1 MVKKI
6 KELIPCAYCKGKG
19 VDPYRIMSELSTC
32 CACLGK
38 KTIEVITPFKEC
50 LFCRGSGEDLGGR
63 YSCGVCGGA
72 GVVHVPRPSQP
83 CPECEGVGITGG
95 ASLYCTN
102 CKGTGGISLL
112 TT

>member
-50 LFCRGSGEDLGGR
+50 LFC
-63 YSCGVCGGA
+63 
-72 GVVHVPRPSQP
+72 
-83 CPECEGVGITGG
+83 
-95 ASLYCTN
+95 
-102 CKGTGGISLL
+102 
-112 TT
+112 